1 MKRLLS
7 KKMSLKTI
15 TRSACT
21 LITFSLFS
29 VGSFADNRSIT
40 EGGSSDMCHAREIA
54 LDLAH
59 TDAFNNAHE
68 TCAALGDNWKY
79 DKELFAGYEQCTPCG
94 SSKEYK
100 CKVTQAKFV
109 CRTRKN

>member
-1 MKRLLS
+1 MKTTLN
-7 KKMSLKTI
+7 KKNPLKALA
-15 TRSACT
+15 RSACA
-21 LITFSLFS
+21 LIAMSICSFS
-29 VGSFADNRSIT
+29 VLADNRNIT
-40 EGGSSDMCHAREIA
+40 EVGKNDACQTRSVA

-59 TDAFNNAHE
+59 RDAVHNAYE
-68 TCAALGDNWKY
+68 SCAALGDNWKF

-94 SSKEYK
+94 SSGEYK

>member
-15 TRSACT
+15 ARSACT

-29 VGSFADNRSIT
+29 FGSFADNRSIT